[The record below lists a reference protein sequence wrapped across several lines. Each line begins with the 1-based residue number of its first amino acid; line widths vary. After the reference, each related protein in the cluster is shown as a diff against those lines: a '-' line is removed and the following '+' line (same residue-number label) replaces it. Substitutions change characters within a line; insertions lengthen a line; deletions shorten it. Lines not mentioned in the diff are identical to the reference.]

1 MTVRATA
8 VDHHLGKKL
17 KTARIVKN
25 MSQDALA
32 KMVNITFQQIQKYE
46 KGLNRMSAARLYQFG
61 HILGVEFN
69 FFFDG
74 IDRILQNE
82 ENENPDNLRSNI
94 NNNNK
99 PSEIN
104 WDSKETISLL
114 HTYYSI
120 KDEQTRNKIFELIKA
135 IESQQ
140 KDNSMSASE
149 LPTYIFNM
157 ITNDD
162 NLNS

>member
-1 MTVRATA
+1 MTVRTTA

-61 HILGVEFN
+61 HILGVEFS

-74 IDRILQNE
+74 VERLNENE
-82 ENENPDNLRSNI
+82 EEDSGDEAIEQIKNDI
-94 NNNNK
+94 K
-99 PSEIN
+99 PIEIN
-104 WDSKETISLL
+104 WNSKETISLL

-120 KDEQTRNKIFELIKA
+120 KDEKTRSKIFELIKA

-140 KDNSMSASE
+140 KEDSISE
-149 LPTYIFNM
+149 SDLPTYIINI
-157 ITNDD
+157 ITNDE